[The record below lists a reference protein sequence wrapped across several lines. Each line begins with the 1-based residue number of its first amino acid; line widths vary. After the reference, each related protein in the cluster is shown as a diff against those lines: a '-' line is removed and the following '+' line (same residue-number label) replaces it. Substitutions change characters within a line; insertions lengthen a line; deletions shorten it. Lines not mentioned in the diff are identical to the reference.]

1 MARVTPSPAT
11 GTTTAT
17 LLAPLLIAG
26 CTIAPA
32 QPISTL
38 LQQVSGQVCSG
49 AVELHEVRY
58 TIGENN
64 GQWAVHDVS
73 GPVGRPLHDNG
84 WLPAQAAG
92 SSVSFRGI
100 SFFNVALTAIDPQTV
115 DASFNYG
122 ASQTTLHCLPA
133 PPGQEHQ

>member
-1 MARVTPSPAT
+1 MARVTHSFVCGAR
-11 GTTTAT
+11 AAAI
-17 LLAPLLIAG
+17 LAPLSMAG
-26 CTIAPA
+26 CVVAPT
-32 QPISTL
+32 QPVSTL

-49 AVELHEVRY
+49 VLELHEMRY

-64 GQWAVHDVS
+64 GDWAVHDVS
-73 GPVGRPLHDNG
+73 GSVGRPLRDNG
-84 WLPAQAAG
+84 WLPANAGG

-100 SFFNVALTAIDPQTV
+100 AFLNVALTAVDPHTV

-122 ASQTTLHCLPA
+122 ASQTTLNCFAA

>member
-1 MARVTPSPAT
+1 MKPPLAAG
-11 GTTTAT
+11 GTAFAI
-17 LLAPLLIAG
+17 LAPLFAAG
-26 CTIAPA
+26 CTVAPT
-32 QPISTL
+32 QPISIL

-49 AVELHEVRY
+49 VIELHEVRY

-64 GQWAVHDVS
+64 GEWAVHDVS

-84 WLPAQAAG
+84 WLPANAGG

-100 SFFNVALTAIDPQTV
+100 SFLNVALTATDPHTV

-122 ASQTTLHCLPA
+122 ASQTTLHCIPA